1 MPNPKLIVTPFA
13 ELGAKNDIPES
24 GATEPQLAT
33 MSAGWPAVTET
44 PINEGGIPP
53 DRKDFNGL
61 GYLTTSH
68 LAFLNRGQWYGFD
81 PVFAGQ
87 IGGYPINSRLMLENG
102 DIAQS
107 TIPNNTNNPNLNQI
121 GWVIGI
127 KADSVKDDAGISQQ
141 FINNSQLIRSPEY
154 FGAKGGNN
162 NDQQVFTELPNK
174 YTYAL
179 SQEYTVPV
187 FRSLAKNMIGNNTK
201 INVDSVNG
209 DTTVCVQIQPKSI
222 MSDIDFV
229 NNPNDSKS
237 LSYATVGSESVL
249 TKVGFYNF
257 DDNILPKNSWGL
269 YLENKNNITLDSP
282 KFGNNGL
289 SDIAIIDNVSNIM
302 INNATNVTDNGVYL
316 DIEPNGAGNVSN
328 ININGGNYRK
338 ISVLEN
344 SFNSYGIKGVNIV
357 GATVGELEL
366 RGGETSLIGCKLGD
380 VTGNWY
386 PSKDF
391 AGNQNEYLCNLK
403 TDCLNVGVNL
413 IKDSKV
419 IDFSD
424 NYFNDPNSYWEAFK
438 SNNSVSVSR
447 GYTVNDGS
455 YLKIDGTSGDCFI
468 HTREKISIPN
478 GTTHISVNI
487 NYDIVN
493 SPSNSHTRILFL
505 YVLDSGGTLIDTIS
519 YKGGR
524 VPAGDSALNKN
535 EVGVFKLPSTYP
547 SDIKIQPEI
556 TCQSG
561 SSVYI
566 REIGL
571 YLSTIVSDGGNFNQM
586 SIEKT
591 DKNASFKRTVPLD
604 ANITSNTGHV
614 FTSSVL
620 SAKVG
625 MIVSAR
631 ISNNTSCLIN
641 ARVISDGV
649 VSISLNNFSSDVIPI
664 NTPIFIEIRENN

>member
-1 MPNPKLIVTPFA
+1 MPNPKLIATPFA
-13 ELGAKNDIPES
+13 ETGTRNDIPES
-24 GATEPQLAT
+24 GASEPQRAT
-33 MSAGWPAVTET
+33 MQAGFPAKTQT
-44 PINEGGIPP
+44 PISEGGIPP
-53 DRKDFNGL
+53 ERADFNGAFH
-61 GYLTTSH
+61 LTTSH
-68 LAFLNRGQWYGFD
+68 LSYLNKGMWYKYD
-81 PVFAGQ
+81 ATYAGQ
-87 IGGYPINSRLMLENG
+87 IGGYPLHARLLLDNG
-102 DIAQS
+102 DIAQN
-107 TIPNNTNNPNLNQI
+107 TIAGNTSNPNLSPT
-121 GWVIGI
+121 GWVIGV
-127 KADSVKDDAGISQQ
+127 KASSVIDESGSNQQ
-141 FINNSQLIRSPEY
+141 FINNSSMIKSPQY
-154 FGAKGGNN
+154 FGAKGGI
-162 NDQQVFTELPNK
+162 NDDQIVFTNLNNS
-174 YTYAL
+174 YSYAL
-179 SQEYTVPV
+179 GSEYTTPV
-187 FRSLAKNMIGNNTK
+187 YRSPIKKAIGSNTK

-209 DTTVCVQIQPKSI
+209 DTTVCVQIPAGSNY
-222 MSDIDFV
+222 SDINFV
-229 NNPNDSKS
+229 NNPSQKKSWTYSVIGND
-237 LSYATVGSESVL
+237 SVL
-249 TKVGFYNF
+249 TNVGFYNF
-257 DDNILPKNSWGL
+257 DDNVSPKNSWGI

-344 SFNSYGIKGVNIV
+344 SFNSYGIKGVNVV

-649 VSISLNNFSSDVIPI
+649 VSISLNNFSGDVIPI